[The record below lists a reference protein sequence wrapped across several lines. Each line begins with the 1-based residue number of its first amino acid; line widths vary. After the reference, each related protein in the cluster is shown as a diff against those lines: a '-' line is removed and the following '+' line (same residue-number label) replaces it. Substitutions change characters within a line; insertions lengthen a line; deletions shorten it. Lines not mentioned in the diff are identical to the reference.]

1 MESQRSFEKII
12 NNQNYNISNDYIDTN
27 LEKNEE
33 SNQSKNNTNQ
43 IIEKQINIDRPTIEE
58 KFINIKENIDD
69 NNLFLDKLLL

>member
-12 NNQNYNISNDYIDTN
+12 NNQNYHISNDYIDTN

-33 SNQSKNNTNQ
+33 NNQSKNNTNQ
-43 IIEKQINIDRPTIEE
+43 IIEKQTNIDRHTIEE

-69 NNLFLDKLLL
+69 NNLFLDKIM